1 MIPQRNLSLLSNRLA
16 REGGRRIP
24 EAILERDYCLA
35 WFLVGLSRTPLHKL
49 LVFKGGTALKRCY
62 FSDYRFSEDLDFSL
76 IEKVSF
82 NYMLSE
88 LEPIYDEVQRAS
100 GIVFRFS
107 RKDRKRHQNSY
118 TFYLN
123 YDGPLPGAT
132 GNEVK
137 MDITIKEQS
146 VCPLQERYVLRGYDE
161 YSDLPEDELVQVYS
175 LEEIAAEKVVALT
188 DRARNEPRDLYDLW
202 YLTSQSHIN
211 LAALRPEIMR
221 KLEFRGRKISNIIEE
236 FSKKEPRYRKLWDIR
251 LASQMAALPHF
262 DEVIRG
268 VRRSMR
274 SAQFT
279 GELKLG

>member
-16 REGGRRIP
+16 RQGGRRIP

-35 WFLVGLSRTPLHKL
+35 WFLVGLSRTPLSKL

-62 FSDYRFSEDLDFSL
+62 FGGYRFSEDLDFSL
-76 IEKVSF
+76 VEKVSL
-82 NYMLSE
+82 NYILTE

-100 GIVFRFS
+100 GVVFRFS
-107 RKDRKRHQNSY
+107 REDRKRHQNCY

-137 MDITIKEQS
+137 VDITIKEQF

-175 LEEIAAEKVVALT
+175 LEEIATEKVVALA

-202 YLTSQSHIN
+202 YLTSQAHID
-211 LAALRPEIMR
+211 LAAIRLEIMR
-221 KLEFRGRKISNIIEE
+221 KLEFRGRKYSNIVEE

-251 LASQMAALPHF
+251 LASQMAELPHF
-262 DEVIRG
+262 DEVIRA

-274 SAQFT
+274 AAQFT
-279 GELKLG
+279 LQG